1 LLAVAV
7 LALVGCG
14 KTDPELRLEGVA
26 QVRVDKLGVVAGPL
40 PSLSDGSNPEGLV
53 WSVSSQEVARVDG
66 DQIIASAPGTATVTG
81 EWHGQ
86 SVSWKLEVTHEV
98 ALHFHDPPAALAVG
112 QSVLLEVDVQ
122 GLPLHPQLE
131 WSTSDPAIL
140 EVDPEGRVTGRGSG
154 VAYITAS
161 GPGGEAVVELT
172 VR

>member
-1 LLAVAV
+1 MIAVAV

-14 KTDPELRLEGVA
+14 DSDPELRLEGVA

-40 PSLSDGSNPEGLV
+40 PSLSDGSVPEGLV
-53 WSVSSQEVARVDG
+53 WSVSSEDVARVDG
-66 DQIIASAPGTATVTG
+66 DQIIAAAPGTATVTG

-98 ALHFHDPPAALAVG
+98 SLHFKEPPAEVGVG
-112 QSVLLEVDVQ
+112 QVVRLQVEAHGV
-122 GLPLHPQLE
+122 PLRPQLE
-131 WSTSDPAIL
+131 WASSDPNIL
-140 EVDPEGRVTGRGSG
+140 SVDAEGRVSGHAPG

-161 GPGGEAVVELT
+161 GPGGQAMIELT